1 MIMFKH
7 ILVPLDGSQLAE
19 TAIAA
24 AKELAAR
31 FDSELT
37 LLRIVTP
44 LHPTIEMGGDAYA
57 SLLVNLRKQAFE
69 DAEVYLKQKRNI
81 LRKQGF
87 HVSAHITEEQP
98 IAEAIVH
105 IAAALAVDTI
115 VMSTHGRGGLS
126 RWVYGSVAD
135 KVLRSAD
142 VPVLLIRAQEE
153 PIDWEMD
160 VAIPEIRDEEAMR
173 A

>member
-1 MIMFKH
+1 MFKH

-19 TAIAA
+19 TALVA
-24 AKELAAR
+24 AKEMAAR
-31 FDSELT
+31 FDSEIM

-44 LHPTIEMGGDAYA
+44 IHPTIEMGGDAYA

-69 DAEVYLKQKRNI
+69 EAEVYLKQKRNI
-81 LRKQGF
+81 LRNQGF
-87 HVSAHITEEQP
+87 RVQAHISEEQP

-105 IAAALAVDTI
+105 IVKSLNVDTI

-142 VPVLLIRAQEE
+142 VPVLLIRATED
-153 PIDWEMD
+153 PVDWEID
-160 VAIPEIRDEEAMR
+160 VELPEIRDEESMR
-173 A
+173 T